1 MRRWVI
7 NIVQGESRDAVTK
20 PKADVADIAEGMGY
34 QKVNVNMQYMGNF
47 SDEGLASL
55 IAGMTQLVREDDVFL
70 YQFPTLLGFRFDEA
84 FVSHVKAKGAKVIVL
99 MHDSEWLRGFYPEEN
114 TFLNGV
120 DAVIGHWHKMNE
132 SLREYGVTTPIID
145 KALFDYVQEKDFPL
159 TDNISKKVVV
169 AGNLDKSIFVEEWG
183 DDMPELH
190 AYGNKQ
196 LLNFGSQCHYHG
208 SFQAQEL
215 LEELPKDAFGISWDD
230 NLPGGGDYQRYS
242 RYNSPHKLALYLGL
256 GLPVIVW
263 KEAGIASY
271 VVEQGLGFAI
281 DHPRDIAERFN
292 TMTEEE
298 LSNYKRR
305 ANQAARAIRA
315 GFFTRRA
322 IMQAEDLIYPV

>member
-20 PKADVADIAEGMGY
+20 PKSDVATIAEGMGY
-34 QKVNVNMQYMGNF
+34 QKIDVNMQYLGDF
-47 SDEGLASL
+47 SDEALNSFISGL
-55 IAGMTQLVREDDVFL
+55 TQGVREDDILL

-84 FVSHVKAKGAKVIVL
+84 FTQAFKNKGGKVIVL
-99 MHDSEWLRGFYPEEN
+99 MHDSEWLRGFYPQEN
-114 TFLNGV
+114 VFLNSI
-120 DAVIGHWHKMNE
+120 DAVIGHWKPMNNA
-132 SLREYGVTTPIID
+132 LREYGVTTPIID

-159 TDNISKKVVV
+159 SEVLQKKAVI
-169 AGNLDKSIFVEEWG
+169 AGNLDKSIFVEDWG

-190 AYGNKQ
+190 AYGNKRE
-196 LLNFGSQCHYHG
+196 LKFGSHCEYHG

-242 RYNSPHKLALYLGL
+242 RYNSPHKLALYLSL

-263 KEAGIASY
+263 RESGLGEY
-271 VVEQGLGFAI
+271 VVEEGLGFAI
-281 DHPRDIAERFN
+281 DDPKEIAGILEKMSN
-292 TMTEEE
+292 DE
-298 LSNYKRR
+298 LHSYKMR
-305 ANQAARAIRA
+305 ANEAARAIRA

-322 IMQAEDLIYPV
+322 IMQAEDAIYPV